1 MDKVEYNSLGL
12 KRLED
17 TISFTWNNINIK
29 VKKYFP
35 ISDIYDV
42 IMITLQKS
50 YEDGIY
56 NPIKL
61 DEYLILNL
69 VYMFSNIEFSEED
82 REDEDKLF
90 DELQSSGFIDKFLSV
105 VDKRT
110 YDDLCNTIDTLVSK
124 KESYANTFAGTI
136 KKLIEDMS
144 INSEEIQKIVD
155 NFDKEKFKEVIDFAT
170 AANGGREIN

>member
-1 MDKVEYNSLGL
+1 MDKIEYNSLGL

-17 TISFTWNNINIK
+17 TIDFTWDDVNIQ

-35 ISDIYDV
+35 VSDIYDV

-61 DEYLILNL
+61 DEYLVLNL
-69 VYMFSNIEFSEED
+69 IYMFSNIEFSAED

-110 YDDLCNTIDTLVSK
+110 YDDLCNTIDTLVNK
-124 KESYANTFAGTI
+124 KESYLNSFSGTV
-136 KKLIEDMS
+136 KRLVEDMS
-144 INSEEIQKIVD
+144 INAEEIQKIVD